1 MLTIWIKNVKIAI
14 GTNRV
19 LIMNAMIMMMMMM
32 MMMMR
37 MIKLFYDNSEDII
50 SDYEKMMIFVSIIWT
65 RYI

>member
-1 MLTIWIKNVKIAI
+1 MMLTIWIKNVKIAI

-19 LIMNAMIMMMMMM
+19 LIMNAMIM